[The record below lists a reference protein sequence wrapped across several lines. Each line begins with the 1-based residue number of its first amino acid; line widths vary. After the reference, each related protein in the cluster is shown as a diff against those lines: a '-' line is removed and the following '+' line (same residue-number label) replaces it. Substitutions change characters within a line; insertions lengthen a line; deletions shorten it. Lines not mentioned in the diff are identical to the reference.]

1 VQSKAAAASAA
12 AAEAQA
18 GEATAAQAVFAAAA
32 HEMSSLQQERCQVAE
47 KWKSTTEAIAR

>member
-1 VQSKAAAASAA
+1 MQSKAVAGSAA

-32 HEMSSLQQERCQVAE
+32 HEMSSLQREHCQVAE
-47 KWKSTTEAIAR
+47 QWQFTTEAIAR